1 MWLLQRYSIVE
12 LAVSNASNRLGSSE
26 WSCWKQCPDA
36 SSATA
41 SMMEAEEK
49 LFDAARRGQA
59 LAVRKMGDE

>member
-1 MWLLQRYSIVE
+1 MHLIG
-12 LAVSNASNRLGSSE
+12 LAQVSGVAGSSA
-26 WSCWKQCPDA
+26 PMPM

-59 LAVRKMGDE
+59 LACEKDG